1 MPTIVISIV
10 CPHCGSQMS
19 HKVND
24 SATQNVT
31 CQSGRGGCGK
41 SARISLSR
49 GMLNWVKKG

>member
-1 MPTIVISIV
+1 MPTIVITIV

-31 CQSGRGGCGK
+31 CQFGRGGCGK